1 MWSTSVSTCDPGHL
15 FSSRSCYDKFVEYS
29 MRLRP
34 FQTKF
39 IAAFL
44 LLFVC
49 MNAGGAVCVA
59 YCRSVVLN
67 ATDEHCPLAKKDR
80 HCDKSAPEN
89 RNETALT
96 AGQLDCCPMIVSF
109 IPGTFE
115 PKQTFNTATT
125 AVPASN
131 FVVPPLIVA
140 SQHRFANI
148 PAYRG
153 PPKKEQELH
162 ITNRILRI

>member
-1 MWSTSVSTCDPGHL
+1 MPKL
-15 FSSRSCYDKFVEYS
+15 
-29 MRLRP
+29 

-67 ATDEHCPLAKKDR
+67 ASGAHCPLAKNGH
-80 HCDKSAPEN
+80 HCDRSTKADADEPSIS
-89 RNETALT
+89 TT
-96 AGQLDCCPMIVSF
+96 KFDCCPMIVSF
-109 IPGTFE
+109 IPGTLE
-115 PKQTFNTATT
+115 PKQTFSTETA

-131 FVVPPLIVA
+131 FAASPIEVV
-140 SQHRFANI
+140 SRYRFQNI

-153 PPKKEQELH
+153 PPKDERVLH
-162 ITNRILRI
+162 ITNRVLRI

>member
-1 MWSTSVSTCDPGHL
+1 MPKL
-15 FSSRSCYDKFVEYS
+15 
-29 MRLRP
+29 

-59 YCRSVVLN
+59 YCRGVVLN
-67 ATDEHCPLAKKDR
+67 AKGEHCPLATNGH
-80 HCDKSAPEN
+80 HCDRSTKTESSEPSISA
-89 RNETALT
+89 TKF
-96 AGQLDCCPMIVSF
+96 DCCPMIVSF
-109 IPGTFE
+109 IPGTLE
-115 PKQTFNTATT
+115 PKQTFSTATV
-125 AVPASN
+125 AVPVSKFDTSTVIAISR
-131 FVVPPLIVA
+131 
-140 SQHRFANI
+140 HRYENI

-153 PPKKEQELH
+153 PPKDERVLH

>member
-1 MWSTSVSTCDPGHL
+1 MTP
-15 FSSRSCYDKFVEYS
+15 K
-29 MRLRP
+29 P

-39 IAAFL
+39 LAAFL

-67 ATDEHCPLAKKDR
+67 AAGAHCPLANKGR
-80 HCDKSAPEN
+80 HCDRTTKAESDEPSISASKF
-89 RNETALT
+89 
-96 AGQLDCCPMIVSF
+96 DCCPMIVSF
-109 IPGTFE
+109 IPGTLE
-115 PKQTFNTATT
+115 PKQTFGTASA

-131 FVVPPLIVA
+131 FAASPIVVV
-140 SQHRFANI
+140 SNHRFLNI

-153 PPKKEQELH
+153 PPKDGRVLH
-162 ITNRILRI
+162 ITNRVLRI